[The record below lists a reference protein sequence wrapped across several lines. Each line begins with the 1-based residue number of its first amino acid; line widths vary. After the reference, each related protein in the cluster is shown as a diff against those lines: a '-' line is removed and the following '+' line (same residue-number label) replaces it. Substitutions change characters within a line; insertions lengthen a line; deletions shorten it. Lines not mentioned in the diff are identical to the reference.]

1 MNIFTYIHI
10 NVYIHI
16 FICIYIHSYIHV
28 YINIYT
34 YTHIHIYTNI
44 YIYIY
49 IYIYRRRKRALNSGV
64 VDEPLKKELA
74 HALDKVALTTS

>member
-1 MNIFTYIHI
+1 MYIYSFIHTYIHK
-10 NVYIHI
+10 YI
-16 FICIYIHSYIHV
+16 Y
-28 YINIYT
+28 IYT
-34 YTHIHIYTNI
+34 YTYIYK